1 MLFEIKRA
9 GRRFGLKRHNA
20 DKFYC
25 RRPSGGLTFAET
37 PIRQQQHTNMTSFD
51 PDFFEREEITAI
63 GGEFGPLGELAA
75 IRLLCEVCRRGYYM
89 PWDTIR
95 KMSIIGKIPGLT
107 PDMLDAIVARMAE
120 YGIFSR
126 RRLRDTDPVLTSAD
140 LQRRHI
146 RRIGLARARRIT
158 SWPHLLIDLT
168 AEFGIIPAT
177 VSGDS
182 EPFDTPLPVDTR
194 LPRRMQPY
202 LKIRLRTSDP
212 RLHVYRRIRN
222 PDYCPRQPS

>member
-1 MLFEIKRA
+1 
-9 GRRFGLKRHNA
+9 
-20 DKFYC
+20 
-25 RRPSGGLTFAET
+25 
-37 PIRQQQHTNMTSFD
+37 MTSFD

-202 LKIRLRTSDP
+202 LKIRLTPVSTSTVAYATP
-212 RLHVYRRIRN
+212 TIVPASRHKRRRHTGPAILICLFMVIRDFILN
-222 PDYCPRQPS
+222 FVTHKYIYS

>member
-1 MLFEIKRA
+1 
-9 GRRFGLKRHNA
+9 
-20 DKFYC
+20 
-25 RRPSGGLTFAET
+25 
-37 PIRQQQHTNMTSFD
+37 MTSFD

-63 GGEFGPLGELAA
+63 
-75 IRLLCEVCRRGYYM
+75 
-89 PWDTIR
+89 
-95 KMSIIGKIPGLT
+95 
-107 PDMLDAIVARMAE
+107 
-120 YGIFSR
+120 
-126 RRLRDTDPVLTSAD
+126 
-140 LQRRHI
+140 
-146 RRIGLARARRIT
+146 
-158 SWPHLLIDLT
+158 T

-222 PDYCPRQPS
+222 PRLLSPPAVISSGVTQAPPF

>member
-1 MLFEIKRA
+1 
-9 GRRFGLKRHNA
+9 
-20 DKFYC
+20 
-25 RRPSGGLTFAET
+25 
-37 PIRQQQHTNMTSFD
+37 MTSFD

-63 GGEFGPLGELAA
+63 GG
-75 IRLLCEVCRRGYYM
+75 
-89 PWDTIR
+89 
-95 KMSIIGKIPGLT
+95 
-107 PDMLDAIVARMAE
+107 
-120 YGIFSR
+120 
-126 RRLRDTDPVLTSAD
+126 
-140 LQRRHI
+140 
-146 RRIGLARARRIT
+146 
-158 SWPHLLIDLT
+158 
-168 AEFGIIPAT
+168 EFGIIPAT